1 MVETFTR
8 TIAGIWTRQPTH
20 TRRCRLSSLRVE
32 VGVQDDGRTNHL
44 HRGEDEDREDLARQV
59 DGAGQNMTQRNW
71 EIMAEIEELGLENIN
86 WSSVTIQKES
96 SLSDLKLY
104 STLTKNVS
112 NKEAILFY
120 KASLDSTIV
129 LEADVE
135 ETKTF
140 DSNSVHIKPMEGKIF
155 TFIPIFDDEER
166 RRK

>member
-1 MVETFTR
+1 
-8 TIAGIWTRQPTH
+8 
-20 TRRCRLSSLRVE
+20 
-32 VGVQDDGRTNHL
+32 
-44 HRGEDEDREDLARQV
+44 
-59 DGAGQNMTQRNW
+59 MTQRNW

-135 ETKTF
+135 EMEKGR
-140 DSNSVHIKPMEGKIF
+140 VH
-155 TFIPIFDDEER
+155 DQHQ
-166 RRK
+166 